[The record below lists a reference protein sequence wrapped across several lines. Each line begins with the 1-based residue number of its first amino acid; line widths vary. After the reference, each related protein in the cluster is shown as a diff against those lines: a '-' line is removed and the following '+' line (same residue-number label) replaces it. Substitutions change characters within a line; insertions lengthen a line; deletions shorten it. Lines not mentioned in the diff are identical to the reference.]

1 MRALCS
7 QCRVCR
13 VCFWLP
19 YIPYTNGMELIFRN
33 YVRKQHKKI
42 ILIYIKKPLGNMSSS
57 DEMEQ
62 VLKREKYN
70 EYMRTYRLLNADK
83 VRKIEK
89 RKYYK
94 QKFASELTPED
105 IAKYKEHLDKVCII
119 KKAIKD
125 LLDESPETAYA
136 VVIDTINQFESINNK
151 I

>member
-19 YIPYTNGMELIFRN
+19 YIPYTNGMESIFRN

-42 ILIYIKKPLGNMSSS
+42 ILVYIKKPLGNMSSS

-94 QKFASELTPED
+94 QKFAGELTPED
-105 IAKYKEHLDKVCII
+105 IAKYKEHLDKVCRI

-136 VVIDTINQFESINNK
+136 VVIDTIKQLETIN